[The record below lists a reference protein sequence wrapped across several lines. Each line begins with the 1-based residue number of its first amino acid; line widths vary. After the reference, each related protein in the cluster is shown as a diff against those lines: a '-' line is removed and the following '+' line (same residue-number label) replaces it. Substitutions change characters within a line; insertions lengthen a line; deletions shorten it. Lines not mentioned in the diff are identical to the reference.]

1 MSYVWTMRAAR
12 FEYDIHSA
20 VKRRV
25 RYLPH
30 PAGPGGSNLSPMGGF
45 LLAVPANLPEHRAR
59 RAHEAI
65 ASMAS
70 PDAMRVHAK
79 NGFPVVPRFSVAADP
94 EAAAGSPLIGVV
106 DSLVK
111 RNLISTSAAASACRN
126 IRRSKAC
133 WARCCTVRCGANA
146 ATPPR
151 CSEAQDAVAALM
163 MRSRATVPAG

>member
-1 MSYVWTMRAAR
+1 
-12 FEYDIHSA
+12 
-20 VKRRV
+20 
-25 RYLPH
+25 
-30 PAGPGGSNLSPMGGF
+30 MGGF

-111 RNLISTSAAASACRN
+111 RNLISTSQRPRVPQYSQIESVLGEVLHRAL
-126 IRRSKAC
+126 RRE
-133 WARCCTVRCGANA
+133 
-146 ATPPR
+146 
-151 CSEAQDAVAALM
+151 CSDAVALREAQDAIAALM
-163 MRSRATVPAG
+163 TRSRATEPAG